1 MTPQDNKFTIQ
12 KAALK
17 ATDFNILVSYTT
29 VGDGQSY
36 TAYMNEQSPDSPL
49 VLFYG
54 DTITGYKIIPY
65 ADAADKPAAY
75 TAAVMGNYDVL
86 DDNGNKIGTG
96 SGTPTKPGHYRLS
109 IRVTADANHYVASEL
124 QSENWVLD
132 IWRAPLYISD
142 FTVTEPDLTYDGSA
156 KAVTVTNNSEK
167 DYGEITVTYR
177 NDPYNSDGAVLD
189 GAPVEPGV
197 YFYTVNAAGGAL
209 HAGGLVASG
218 SFRIREAGKPDPDPK
233 PEPEPDPKPEPEP
246 APAPDSTDSGLLD
259 AVTIVAGSA
268 ALYAGIGVVGYE
280 AVTYSILAELLPK
293 GTPIPTTR
301 EELAVLVWNTAGKP
315 ESAAPA
321 VYSDV
326 AEPETAKAAR
336 WAVEAG
342 LLPDMGEG
350 AFMPGKRVTKV
361 QVIRALN
368 RLKKL
373 GLAK

>member
-1 MTPQDNKFTIQ
+1 M
-12 KAALK
+12 
-17 ATDFNILVSYTT
+17 
-29 VGDGQSY
+29 
-36 TAYMNEQSPDSPL
+36 
-49 VLFYG
+49 
-54 DTITGYKIIPY
+54 
-65 ADAADKPAAY
+65 
-75 TAAVMGNYDVL
+75 
-86 DDNGNKIGTG
+86 
-96 SGTPTKPGHYRLS
+96 
-109 IRVTADANHYVASEL
+109 
-124 QSENWVLD
+124 
-132 IWRAPLYISD
+132 
-142 FTVTEPDLTYDGSA
+142 
-156 KAVTVTNNSEK
+156 
-167 DYGEITVTYR
+167 
-177 NDPYNSDGAVLD
+177 
-189 GAPVEPGV
+189 
-197 YFYTVNAAGGAL
+197 
-209 HAGGLVASG
+209 
-218 SFRIREAGKPDPDPK
+218 
-233 PEPEPDPKPEPEP
+233 
-246 APAPDSTDSGLLD
+246 
-259 AVTIVAGSA
+259 AGSA